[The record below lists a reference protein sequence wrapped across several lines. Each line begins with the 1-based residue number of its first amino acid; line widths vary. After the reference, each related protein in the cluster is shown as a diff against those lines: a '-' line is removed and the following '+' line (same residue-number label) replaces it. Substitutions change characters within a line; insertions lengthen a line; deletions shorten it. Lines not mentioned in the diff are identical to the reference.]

1 MCPAAV
7 NTKTQVKGFVDIAVK
22 AIAARFNSGAPG
34 VNLTAQDA
42 YAIMHL
48 CPFDTVAKEVISP
61 FCSLFSEEDF
71 EIYEYAGD
79 LEKFY
84 NTGYILQSSHN
95 RDTSLTVS
103 LLVMELHWEPFK
115 ASDTSTNSSGASKI
129 LPYTTACKPTS
140 LYFHLPRPSH

>member
-7 NTKTQVKGFVDIAVK
+7 NTKTQVKEFIDVATQD
-22 AIAARFNSGAPG
+22 IAARLNSGAPG

-48 CPFDTVAKEVISP
+48 CPFDTVAKEVVSP
-61 FCSLFSEEDF
+61 FCGLFSREDF

-84 NTGYILQSSHN
+84 NTG
-95 RDTSLTVS
+95 
-103 LLVMELHWEPFK
+103 
-115 ASDTSTNSSGASKI
+115 
-129 LPYTTACKPTS
+129 
-140 LYFHLPRPSH
+140 

>member
-7 NTKTQVKGFVDIAVK
+7 NTGTQVKTFVDIAVK
-22 AIAARFNSGAPG
+22 DIAARLNSCALG

-48 CPFDTVAKEVISP
+48 CPFDTVAKEAVSP

-84 NTGYILQSSHN
+84 NTGYTLQSSHN
-95 RDTSLTVS
+95 
-103 LLVMELHWEPFK
+103 
-115 ASDTSTNSSGASKI
+115 
-129 LPYTTACKPTS
+129 
-140 LYFHLPRPSH
+140 